1 MHHERV
7 ADSFE
12 VPVIEGGGTATWQLV
27 LTKAEQPR
35 ITLSLSDG
43 SARTWEATGGDI
55 FDALM
60 NLRREAEPDGVQ
72 LCCNGA
78 RRNAWS
84 SGMQRDMGEGV
95 TTYLLRLGEHQEPPE
110 SVRTLDPAPAADVT
124 TVAEQLAFH
133 EEWLAELR
141 N

>member
-7 ADSFE
+7 GESFE
-12 VPVIEGGGTATWQLV
+12 VPVTKDGRTVTWQLL

-43 SARTWEATGGDI
+43 SAQMWEATGGDI
-55 FDALM
+55 FGALM
-60 NLRREAEPDGVQ
+60 TLRLEAERDGVQ
-72 LCCNGA
+72 ICCNGA

-95 TTYLLRLGEHQEPPE
+95 TTYLLRLGEHQERPE

-124 TVAEQLAFH
+124 TVAEQVEFH
-133 EEWLAELR
+133 ERWLAELR